1 MKKILYILSALLLT
15 TIFEVFGSDDWPVP
29 AEYANLEN
37 PVVYNNQNVREGR
50 DIWDKNCKSCHGD
63 PGKYNALALVPPP
76 PDASSDLMQE
86 HTDGELFFKI
96 TYGRGAMPQFETTL
110 STDDRWKVVT
120 FIRRFDPRNAGLLAD
135 EELLKG
141 KIYALVGNN
150 NTSIDIVAELQNK
163 SGQMEKLS
171 GNTIYVMVQKTFGN
185 MLVGTVNTDNEGR
198 ASFNIPGDMH
208 TKTDGK
214 VDFVLT
220 LGDDFEPTTFAI
232 SGVQVRESRA
242 FEPPP
247 RVLWSTNDRT
257 QAWLLATYFAALIG
271 AWSTIGYIIWQ
282 IVKIWKLGQNN

>member
-15 TIFEVFGSDDWPVP
+15 SILELAGTEDWPVP
-29 AEYANLEN
+29 ANYANLEN
-37 PVVYNNQNVREGR
+37 PVVFNNQNVRAGR

-63 PGKYNALALVPPP
+63 PGRYNALALAPPP
-76 PDASSDLMQE
+76 PDASSDLMQG

-110 STDDRWKVVT
+110 STDERWKAVT
-120 FIRRFDPRNAGLLAD
+120 FIRRFDPRNDGLLAE

-150 NTSIDIVAELQNK
+150 NTTIDIVAEVQNK
-163 SGQMEKLS
+163 ADQMEKLS
-171 GNTIYVMVQKTFGN
+171 GSTVYVMARKTFGN
-185 MLVGTVNTDNEGR
+185 LLVGTVNTDNEGR
-198 ASFNIPGDMH
+198 ASFSVPTDMH
-208 TKTDGK
+208 TQTDGK

-232 SGVQVRESRA
+232 SGVQVREPLSV
-242 FEPPP
+242 EPTS

-257 QAWLLATYFAALIG
+257 QGWLLVTYFAALIG
-271 AWSTIGYIIWQ
+271 AWATIGYIIMQ
-282 IVKIWKLGQNN
+282 IVKIWKLGRS

>member
-86 HTDGELFFKI
+86 HTDGELFFKV

-171 GNTIYVMVQKTFGN
+171 ENTIYVMAQKTFGN

>member
-1 MKKILYILSALLLT
+1 MNKLLYILSAILLT
-15 TIFEVFGSDDWPVP
+15 TTFEGFGSEDWPVP
-29 AEYANLEN
+29 AEYTNIQN
-37 PVVYNNQNVREGR
+37 PVTFNNQNVRVGR
-50 DIWDKNCKSCHGD
+50 DVWDKNCKSCHGD
-63 PGKYNALALVPPP
+63 PGRYNALALVPPP
-76 PDASSDLMQE
+76 PDASSDMMQE

-110 STDDRWKVVT
+110 SVDERWKVIT

-150 NTSIDIVAELQNK
+150 NTTIDIVAEFQNK
-163 SGQMEKLS
+163 TGQMEKLTD
-171 GNTIYVMVQKTFGN
+171 NTVYIMARKTFGN
-185 MLVGTVNTDNEGR
+185 LLVGTVNTDNEGR

-208 TKTDGK
+208 TKSDGK

-232 SGVQVRESRA
+232 SGVQVREPEQFVPA
-242 FEPPP
+242 A

-257 QAWLLATYFAALIG
+257 QAWLLVTYFAALIG
-271 AWSTIGYIIWQ
+271 AWSTIGYIIMQ
-282 IVKIWKLGQNN
+282 IVKIWKLGRSN